1 MYLHPPPPPP
11 HTHTHTSHHTLLP
24 LIIPFKK
31 KKKKKTKPNNNT
43 TNQTNRQWVSPL
55 CPCHT
60 STDLKS
66 SWNRAG
72 HCMRLT
78 TTLGTGTPRSLCCSC
93 NNRTDSQPTIEQI
106 THTHTHIY
114 NPPSTATDVQVVW
127 FHSYNYLLV
136 HCLSVCSLTYVP
148 APKPFTCFVLSK

>member
-1 MYLHPPPPPP
+1 MYLHPPTPP
-11 HTHTHTSHHTLLP
+11 HTHTHHTTHSCLSSFP
-24 LIIPFKK
+24 SKK
-31 KKKKKTKPNNNT
+31 QKNKTKPNNNT
-43 TNQTNRQWVSPL
+43 TNQTNQQWVSPL

-72 HCMRLT
+72 HCLRLT

-106 THTHTHIY
+106 PHTHTY

-136 HCLSVCSLTYVP
+136 HCLSVCSLTCVP
-148 APKPFTCFVLSK
+148 APKLFTCFVLSK